1 MAYKRISDYG
11 VIGDMHSAALV
22 GLDGSIDWLC
32 FPSFA
37 SASVFAAILDD
48 EQGGRFRLCPTAPY
62 RSEQHYLPNTNVLS
76 TTFVTEG
83 GRVELM
89 DLMPLAADDAQESDH
104 EVLRIVR
111 AVEGTVEMSCT
122 FQPRLDYARGTTE
135 LHRAPG
141 GAVAQQNGARLAL
154 AAPCDLTLR
163 PDSAEGTFIVRARD
177 ELIFQ
182 VQWEVERPPNTAGW
196 EQRRDFTIQKWR
208 DLVRDV
214 NYEGQWRDAVV
225 RSVLALHL
233 LVYMPTGAIVAAATT
248 SLPEWIGGD
257 RNWDYRYCW
266 IRDAAFTLD
275 AFDRLGY
282 ISETARFMRWL
293 SAFCE
298 SCGDRLKPLYGIHYE
313 EDLSETTLD
322 HLDGYRG
329 SRPVRI
335 GNAASS
341 QLQLDIFGDVMV
353 ALATFQRSGGE
364 ITDAMWA
371 SVESF
376 VEAVVNNWR
385 RPDRS
390 MWEVRGRPRHFVHS
404 KVMCWLALDRAIEL
418 AETLGKNADLKH
430 WRATRDAIHADVL
443 RKGWN
448 EAARSFSQYYGG
460 DFTDASLLMMPLVGF
475 LPANDPRLRST
486 VQRIRAEL
494 EEGGLL
500 RRYPYQKTDDG
511 FDTNEGVFTMCTLW
525 LVGCLTLA
533 GELDEAQRIFEHVLA
548 CGNHLGLFSEMTN
561 PDTGEALGNLPQ
573 AFTHVSLIHTARNL
587 DLALRRHETSHEEM
601 QIGKAR

>member
-1 MAYKRISDYG
+1 MTYKSIRDYG

-32 FPSFA
+32 FPSFD

-48 EQGGRFRLCPTAPY
+48 TKGGRFPLCPTGSY
-62 RSEQHYLPNTNVLS
+62 RSEQHYLPDTNVLS
-76 TTFVTEG
+76 TTFSTG
-83 GRVELM
+83 TGTVELV
-89 DLMPLAADDAQESDH
+89 DLMPLRSDAHESDH
-104 EVLRIVR
+104 EVLRIMRGVQ
-111 AVEGTVEMSCT
+111 GTVDMSCL
-122 FQPRLDYARGTTE
+122 FQPGLNYARSSTQVRG
-135 LHRAPG
+135 APG
-141 GAVAQQNGARLAL
+141 GAVAEHNDARLAL
-154 AAPCDLTLR
+154 AAPCDLAVSR
-163 PDSAEGTFIVRARD
+163 ESAEETFVIRAGD
-177 ELIFQ
+177 ELIFS
-182 VQWEVERPPNTAGW
+182 VRWDAERPPSTAGW
-196 EQRRDFTIQKWR
+196 EQRLDFTTQKWR
-208 DLVRDV
+208 DVAKDI
-214 NYEGQWRDAVV
+214 NYEGHWRDAVV

-298 SCGDRLKPLYGIHYE
+298 SCGDRLKPLYGVHYE
-313 EDLSETTLD
+313 EQLSEATLE
-322 HLDGYRG
+322 HLEGYRG

-364 ITDAMWA
+364 ISDAMWQ

-376 VEAVVNNWR
+376 VEAVVNNWQ

-390 MWEVRGRPRHFVHS
+390 MWEVRGQPRHFVHS
-404 KVMCWLALDRAIEL
+404 KVMCWLAMDRAIEL
-418 AETLGKNADLKH
+418 GEALGKDNDLER
-430 WRATRDAIHADVL
+430 WRVTRDTIHADVL
-443 RKGWN
+443 KNGWS
-448 EAARSFSQYYGG
+448 EVAQSFGQYYGA

-475 LPANDPRLRST
+475 LPANDARLRST

-500 RRYPYQKTDDG
+500 RRYPLEKTDDG
-511 FDTNEGVFTMCTLW
+511 FDTNEGAFTMCTLW
-525 LVGCLTLA
+525 LAGYLTLA
-533 GELDEAQRIFEHVLA
+533 GELEEAQRIFERVLA
-548 CGNHLGLFSEMTN
+548 CGNHLGLFSEMT
-561 PDTGEALGNLPQ
+561 DRATGEALGNLPQ

-587 DLALRRHETSHEEM
+587 DLALRRRETPHEEM
-601 QIGKAR
+601 QIGKAT